1 MADIGVYRLHKRQRR
16 GTKGTGETKA
26 PKLSARQKKSMR
38 NRKEYVKRTL
48 AAKESFLDLA
58 KEARAK
64 LGPALAKFLRN
75 GKKSLT
81 PLAADPSNVTD
92 KEAMLFQRAQVVNKF
107 LELQIESN
115 NEKRLV
121 NQRACANFF
130 DVSTYLVASWTRQ
143 FLRSEPRPLQE
154 TPAAQGQA
162 VAALP
167 VAGRGAVSGGA
178 GGGRVDGGGM
188 GDATS
193 AAAAATTELRSTT
206 ATTAQGEDSSTLPVE
221 EGGEAHGA
229 GPGGPL
235 TAVTSPAASATSA
248 AVAAQR
254 TKDGGKAAGGEG
266 GRGGAHGAGPGG
278 PLTAVT
284 TPAASATSAAAA
296 AAAQRTKD
304 GGTAAGG
311 EGGRG
316 GAHGK
321 GPGGPLTAVTTR
333 AASATAPAAGSAAA
347 AQRTEN
353 GGTAAAREGGR
364 GGRARG
370 RSFVDT
376 MPTYQGGGDVP
387 PKEPAFSELNAGY
400 PSELIPEAAARR
412 SSLRFVSI
420 GM

>member
-48 AAKESFLDLA
+48 AAKESFLALA

-121 NQRACANFF
+121 NQRACAKFF

-167 VAGRGAVSGGA
+167 VAGRGAGSGGA

-248 AVAAQR
+248 A
-254 TKDGGKAAGGEG
+254 
-266 GRGGAHGAGPGG
+266 
-278 PLTAVT
+278 
-284 TPAASATSAAAA
+284 

-311 EGGRG
+311 EGGARRGAWRGAGRPFDCGDDASGFGHFRRRRRCRPTDEGRGHGGGRRG
-316 GAHGK
+316 GARRGARQRARRPLDGGDDASSFGHGTRRRFRRRRPTDGERGHCGGK
-321 GPGGPLTAVTTR
+321 GGG
-333 AASATAPAAGSAAA
+333 
-347 AQRTEN
+347 
-353 GGTAAAREGGR
+353 
-364 GGRARG
+364 
-370 RSFVDT
+370 
-376 MPTYQGGGDVP
+376 
-387 PKEPAFSELNAGY
+387 
-400 PSELIPEAAARR
+400 ARR
-412 SSLRFVSI
+412 QGEREVFCGHDADLPRRRRCAPKGAGVFRT
-420 GM
+420 

>member
-48 AAKESFLDLA
+48 AAKESFLALA

-121 NQRACANFF
+121 NQRACAKFF

-254 TKDGGKAAGGEG
+254 TKDGG
-266 GRGGAHGAGPGG
+266 
-278 PLTAVT
+278 
-284 TPAASATSAAAA
+284 
-296 AAAQRTKD
+296 
-304 GGTAAGG
+304 TAAGG
-311 EGGRG
+311 EGGCG

-370 RSFVDT
+370 RSFVGT

>member
-1 MADIGVYRLHKRQRR
+1 
-16 GTKGTGETKA
+16 
-26 PKLSARQKKSMR
+26 
-38 NRKEYVKRTL
+38 
-48 AAKESFLDLA
+48 
-58 KEARAK
+58 
-64 LGPALAKFLRN
+64 
-75 GKKSLT
+75 
-81 PLAADPSNVTD
+81 
-92 KEAMLFQRAQVVNKF
+92 MLFQRAQVVNKF

-221 EGGEAHGA
+221 EGSEAHGA

-248 AVAAQR
+248 AV
-254 TKDGGKAAGGEG
+254 
-266 GRGGAHGAGPGG
+266 
-278 PLTAVT
+278 
-284 TPAASATSAAAA
+284 
-296 AAAQRTKD
+296 AAQRTKD